1 MTGLFNLRT
10 PKPKLSF
17 LWNADILFKCFEQE
31 GDNNSL
37 PDKLLTQI
45 LLILLLLLSA
55 HRINTVKLFSMSNLV
70 LNDLSVT
77 FVPTEVLKYFR
88 KGKTLDKF

>member
-17 LWNADILFKCFEQE
+17 LWNADILLKCFEQE

-77 FVPTEVLKYFR
+77 FTPTEVLKYFR

>member
-10 PKPKLSF
+10 PKSKLSF
-17 LWNADILFKCFEQE
+17 VWNVDVLFKCFEQE

-37 PDKLLTQI
+37 SDKLLTQI
-45 LLILLLLLSA
+45 LLILLLLLGA
-55 HRINTVKLFSMSNLV
+55 HRISTVKLFSMSNLV

-77 FVPTEVLKYFR
+77 FIPTEVLKDFR
-88 KGKTLDKF
+88 KGKNLDKF

>member
-45 LLILLLLLSA
+45 LLILLLLLSL
-55 HRINTVKLFSMSNLV
+55 IELILLNYLV
-70 LNDLSVT
+70 CLI
-77 FVPTEVLKYFR
+77 
-88 KGKTLDKF
+88 

>member
-10 PKPKLSF
+10 PKSKLSF
-17 LWNADILFKCFEQE
+17 VWNVDVLFKCFEQE

-37 PDKLLTQI
+37 SDKLLTQI
-45 LLILLLLLSA
+45 LLILFLLLGA
-55 HRINTVKLFSMSNLV
+55 HRISTVKLFSMSNLV

-77 FVPTEVLKYFR
+77 FIPTEVLKHFR

>member
-10 PKPKLSF
+10 PKSKLSF
-17 LWNADILFKCFEQE
+17 VWNVDILFKCFEQE

-37 PDKLLTQI
+37 SDKLLTQI
-45 LLILLLLLSA
+45 LLILFLLLGA
-55 HRINTVKLFSMSNLV
+55 HRISTVKLFSMSNLV

-77 FVPTEVLKYFR
+77 FMPTEVLKHFR